1 MRIPSLG
8 ALAAAVSLCALVA
21 TSAAVA
27 QEDIAVQGEILD
39 LTCYLHKGS
48 KGRRHRAC
56 AEMCAE
62 KGLPIGVLTE
72 KDEVF
77 LLIED
82 HDNPGPYAA
91 AVKLAGQDAAIKGKK
106 YAKGGV
112 TAIMVLEAAQP

>member
-1 MRIPSLG
+1 MRIPILG
-8 ALAAAVSLCALVA
+8 ALAAVSLCALIA

-27 QEDIAVQGEILD
+27 QDDIAVQGEILD

-62 KGLPIGVLTE
+62 KGLPIGVLTD

-112 TAIMVLEAAQP
+112 TAIMVLEATQP